1 MPLTRRPSVPLA
13 DYRVGVALIGAI
25 DGINGSFDAPDI
37 FIQQPPGLSISIY
50 LNGIRQSEG
59 DDYTV
64 STAGPVGTGETVSL
78 VEPPRPGDKL
88 TADYV
93 AA

>member
-1 MPLTRRPSVPLA
+1 MPLVRRPSVPLS
-13 DYRVGVALIGAI
+13 DYRVGVALVGVVN
-25 DGINGSFDAPDI
+25 GINSSFDAPEA
-37 FIQQPPGLSISIY
+37 FIQKPPGLSISVY

-64 STAGPVGTGETVSL
+64 STTGPIGTGETVSL

>member
-1 MPLTRRPSVPLA
+1 MPLVRRPSVPLA
-13 DYRVGVALIGAI
+13 DYRVGVALIGVVN
-25 DGINGSFDAPDI
+25 GINSSFDAPET
-37 FIQQPPGLSISIY
+37 FVQKTPGLSISVY

-64 STAGPVGTGETVSL
+64 STTGPIGTGETVSL

>member
-1 MPLTRRPSVPLA
+1 MPLA
-13 DYRVGVALIGAI
+13 DYRVGVSLVGVVN
-25 DGINGSFDAPDI
+25 GINDSFDTPEL
-37 FIQQPPGLSISIY
+37 FLQQPPGLSVSIY

-64 STAGPVGTGETVSL
+64 STTGPAGTGETVSF